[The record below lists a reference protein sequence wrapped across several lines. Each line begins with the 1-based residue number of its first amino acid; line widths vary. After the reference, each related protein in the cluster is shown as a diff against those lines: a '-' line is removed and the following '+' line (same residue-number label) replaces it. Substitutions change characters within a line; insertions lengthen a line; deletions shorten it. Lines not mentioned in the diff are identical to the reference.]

1 MQLFFASGE
10 LLRNEN
16 QIILTSQLQTN
27 STTPHSPWYVFSC
40 QSRQLCIRPPKFH
53 LLHIT
58 SSHTH
63 PSPPIV
69 SAVQALSFIFVAKF
83 SESRGPCKNHFLSFY
98 KEAYNP
104 IAAFTYTCTAAAFSV
119 LHLLVQRRHNP
130 ELKTDERNRCISFH

>member
-27 STTPHSPWYVFSC
+27 STTPHSPWYVFLLLSLPSTLASVL
-40 QSRQLCIRPPKFH
+40 QSSILSTQPP
-53 LLHIT
+53 L
-58 SSHTH
+58 TH

-83 SESRGPCKNHFLSFY
+83 SESRGPCKNHFCLSI
-98 KEAYNP
+98 KRHTIRSLPSHTRALP
-104 IAAFTYTCTAAAFSV
+104 LPSRCCTCSFNEDT
-119 LHLLVQRRHNP
+119 
-130 ELKTDERNRCISFH
+130 TRN